1 MKIKCA
7 CGKYEEPTFSRRR
20 IGFPIYEEFGNV
32 RGESKLNYRKVKHD
46 INKCKAVWYRNE
58 NQGNKLIW
66 KELYIR
72 YGKA

>member
-7 CGKYEEPTFSRRR
+7 CGKYEEPTFSGSR

-46 INKCKAVWYRNE
+46 INKCKAV
-58 NQGNKLIW
+58 
-66 KELYIR
+66 
-72 YGKA
+72 